1 MQCNSFFI
9 NIPTST
15 YHMIRYPLQKQL
27 HMFKKPD
34 VNTQHV
40 NSITHVNYE
49 NNPIYKM
56 RKESEQ
62 KKVT

>member
-1 MQCNSFFI
+1 MQLCFLKYTYI
-9 NIPTST
+9 TVLHDTIPFTKTIT
-15 YHMIRYPLQKQL
+15 YVQ
-27 HMFKKPD
+27 KPD

>member
-1 MQCNSFFI
+1 M
-9 NIPTST
+9 IPFTKTIT
-15 YHMIRYPLQKQL
+15 YVQ
-27 HMFKKPD
+27 KPD